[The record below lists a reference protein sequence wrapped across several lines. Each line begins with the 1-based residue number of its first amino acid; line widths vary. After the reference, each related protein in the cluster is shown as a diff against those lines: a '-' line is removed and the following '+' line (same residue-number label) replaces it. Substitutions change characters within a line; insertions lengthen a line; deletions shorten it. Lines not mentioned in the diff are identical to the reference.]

1 MLIDFIRLILPPF
14 PHRNRW
20 HVQTTRAVIPK
31 PFKCIKGV
39 CACVCVCNK
48 QMGLQVCGYVS
59 IRVCVCVIEEG

>member
-1 MLIDFIRLILPPF
+1 MLIDFIRLKLPPF

-39 CACVCVCNK
+39 CACNK